1 MSAAAQSLAVTDIPF
16 NPDSPREL
24 RDAWHALT
32 AQKTL
37 RIRDAAQQLGV
48 SEAQL
53 LATGVGEHVVRL
65 EGDLRDLMMRMGEL
79 GPVMALTRN
88 DAAVHEKDGVYTNI
102 SHGDQVGLVLGDA
115 IDLRLFYDK
124 WIFGYAVTEKTGSL
138 TRRSFQFFDAHGD
151 AVHKIYL
158 RDASDLFVYE
168 DLCAAWAAPVQIAG
182 EKVLPRP
189 DARSAERPDSE
200 VDIKA
205 LQTDWRAMRDTH
217 QFFGLLKKHKLAR
230 TQAFRLIGEEFA
242 KPLFTDTP
250 ARLLQGAAAAG
261 LDIMIFVGSPGCI
274 QIHTGPVK
282 DIQRMG
288 PWINVLDPD
297 FNLHLR
303 EDLVAQAWLVK
314 KPTADGIVTS
324 IEIFDAAGEQIAY
337 FFGKRKPGIPETT
350 GWRILAESLEIR

>member
-1 MSAAAQSLAVTDIPF
+1 MSVAAQTPSATDVPF

-24 RDAWHALT
+24 RAAWHALT
-32 AQKTL
+32 AQKSL

-65 EGDLRDLMMRMGEL
+65 EGDWRDLMMRMGEL

-102 SHGDQVGLVLGDA
+102 SHGDHVGLVLGDA

-124 WIFGYAVTEKTGSL
+124 WTFGYAVTEQTGTL

-168 DLCAAWAAPVQIAG
+168 DLCEAWAAPVQIAG
-182 EKVLPRP
+182 EKALPRP
-189 DARSAERPDSE
+189 DERTAERPDGE
-200 VDIKA
+200 VDLEA
-205 LQTDWRAMRDTH
+205 FQADWRALIDTH
-217 QFFGLLKKHKLAR
+217 QFISLLKKHQLAR
-230 TQAFRLIGEEFA
+230 TQALRLIGEEFA
-242 KPLFTDTP
+242 RPLFIDAP
-250 ARLLQGAAAAG
+250 ARLLKAAAAAG
-261 LDIMIFVGSPGCI
+261 IEIMIFVGNPGCI

-324 IEIFDAAGEQIAY
+324 IEIFDAAGEQLAF

-350 GWRILAESLEIR
+350 GWRMLAESLEPR

>member
-1 MSAAAQSLAVTDIPF
+1 MNATVQTPAPAGAAF

-32 AQKTL
+32 AQKSL

-48 SEAQL
+48 AEAQL
-53 LATGVGEHVVRL
+53 LATGIGEHVIRL
-65 EGDLRDLMMRMGEL
+65 QGDWRDLMMRMGEL

-102 SHGDQVGLVLGDA
+102 SHGEHVGLVLGDA

-124 WIFGYAVTEKTGSL
+124 WTFGYAVTETTGTL
-138 TRRSFQFFDAHGD
+138 TRRSFQFFDACGD

-158 RDASDLFVYE
+158 RDASDLFAW
-168 DLCAAWAAPVQIAG
+168 DALCEAWAAPLQIAG

-189 DARSAERPDSE
+189 GGRPEERADAEIDLA
-200 VDIKA
+200 A
-205 LQTDWRAMRDTH
+205 FQADWRAMRDTH
-217 QFFGLLKKHKLAR
+217 QFFGLLKKHDLSR
-230 TQAFRLIGEEFA
+230 TQAFRLIGAEFA
-242 KPLFTDTP
+242 TPLHIDAP
-250 ARLLQGAAAAG
+250 ARLLQGAAEAG
-261 LDIMIFVGSPGCI
+261 TDIMIFVGNPGCI
-274 QIHTGPVK
+274 QIHSGPVK

-288 PWINVLDPD
+288 PWINVLDPG

-303 EDLVAQAWLVK
+303 EDLVAQAWRVK

-324 IEIFDAAGEQIAY
+324 IEIFDATGEQIAY
-337 FFGKRKPGIPETT
+337 FFGKRKPGIPETS
-350 GWRILAESLEIR
+350 GWRTLAESMETH